1 MQQQELDME
10 THNLHVRNNIN
21 ILKLAIGASLLY
33 LLLNLATQTHSSPVI
48 FKTVYTDSL
57 MENHHP

>member
-1 MQQQELDME
+1 ME
-10 THNLHVRNNIN
+10 MHNLYIKNNIN
-21 ILKLAIGASLLY
+21 ILKLALGAILLY

>member
-1 MQQQELDME
+1 ME
-10 THNLHVRNNIN
+10 MHNLYIKNNIN

-33 LLLNLATQTHSSPVI
+33 LLLNLATQTHSSPII

-57 MENHHP
+57 MENYYP

>member
-1 MQQQELDME
+1 M
-10 THNLHVRNNIN
+10 HNLYIKNNIN

-48 FKTVYTDSL
+48 FKTISTDSL
-57 MENHHP
+57 MENYHP

>member
-1 MQQQELDME
+1 ME

-48 FKTVYTDSL
+48 FKTISTDSL
-57 MENHHP
+57 MENNYP

>member
-1 MQQQELDME
+1 ME

-21 ILKLAIGASLLY
+21 ILKLALGASLLY

-48 FKTVYTDSL
+48 FKTVYTDSV
-57 MENHHP
+57 MENYYP

>member
-10 THNLHVRNNIN
+10 MHNLYIKNNIN

-48 FKTVYTDSL
+48 FKTVYTDSV
-57 MENHHP
+57 MENYYP